1 MNLLDDLESS
11 AMRPQ
16 RIIGML
22 VILIAMIL
30 AGMWM
35 GARMTRGHYEPL
47 LAEAHKQIGTLTT
60 ANAAMKASVE
70 HQNTAI
76 AALQAEGQKRQ
87 QAAEAAVQKAQKR
100 AGQYQA
106 RAQAL
111 LKLAAPAGR
120 DECEAAQA
128 SFDAELKEERSVK

>member
-11 AMRPQ
+11 ATRPQ

-76 AALQAEGQKRQ
+76 TALQAEGQKRQ
-87 QAAEAAVQKAQKR
+87 QAAEAAVQQAHKAAAKNQT
-100 AGQYQA
+100 
-106 RAQAL
+106 RAQAVLL
-111 LKLAAPAGR
+111 LKPPPGVNQ
-120 DECEAAQA
+120 CTAAQA
-128 SFDAELKEERSVK
+128 AFDAELKEERSVK

>member
-11 AMRPQ
+11 STRPQ

-47 LAEAHKQIGTLTT
+47 LAEANKQIGTLTT

-76 AALQAEGQKRQ
+76 ATLQAEAQKRQ
-87 QAAEAAVQKAQKR
+87 QAAEAAVQQAKKMAGKYQDR
-100 AGQYQA
+100 AND
-106 RAQAL
+106 L
-111 LKLAAPAGR
+111 LKLKVPSGSN
-120 DECEAAQA
+120 ECEAAKA
-128 SFDAELKEERSVK
+128 SFDNELKDERGVK

>member
-11 AMRPQ
+11 ATRPQ

-47 LAEAHKQIGTLTT
+47 LAEANKQIGTLTT

-76 AALQAEGQKRQ
+76 ATLQAEAQKRQ
-87 QAAEAAVQKAQKR
+87 QAAEASVQQAQKR

-120 DECEAAQA
+120 DECGAAQA